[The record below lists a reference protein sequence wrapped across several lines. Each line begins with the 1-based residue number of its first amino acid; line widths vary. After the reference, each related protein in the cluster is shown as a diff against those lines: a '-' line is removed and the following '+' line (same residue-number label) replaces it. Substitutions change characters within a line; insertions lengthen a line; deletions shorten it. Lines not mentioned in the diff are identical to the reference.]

1 MTNIRNFF
9 NVWPVKAKVIG
20 VLTVLLVAICATTGD
35 AADISAE
42 YLFGRWVI
50 NEQNCSSADS
60 EYIILRENR
69 TFESTRAEKIETVGF
84 WGLKDDVVELH
95 MVASPA
101 SFADINGE
109 LVGYDG
115 LYYYFQAR
123 VVVLNSQ
130 PNRFDAIGVLGDK
143 IDRAYAVRCR

>member
-9 NVWPVKAKVIG
+9 HSWPVKAKVIG
-20 VLTVLLVAICATTGD
+20 GLSVLLVAICATAGD
-35 AADISAE
+35 AADLSAE

-50 NEQNCSSADS
+50 NEQNCGSADS
-60 EYIILRENR
+60 EYIVLRENR
-69 TFESTRAEKIETVGF
+69 TFEVTRAKNIETVGF
-84 WGLKDDVVELH
+84 WELTDDVVDLH

-123 VVVLNSQ
+123 VVVLNMQ
-130 PNRFDAIGVLGDK
+130 PNRFEAIGVLGDQ

>member
-1 MTNIRNFF
+1 MTNSRTFF

-20 VLTVLLVAICATTGD
+20 VLTVLLVAICATAGD
-35 AADISAE
+35 AADLSAE

-50 NEQNCSSADS
+50 NEQNCGSADS
-60 EYIILRENR
+60 EYIVLRKNR
-69 TFESTRAEKIETVGF
+69 TFETARAEKVEAVGF

-123 VVVLNSQ
+123 VVVINIQ
-130 PNRFDAIGVLGDK
+130 PNRFDAIGVLGDV